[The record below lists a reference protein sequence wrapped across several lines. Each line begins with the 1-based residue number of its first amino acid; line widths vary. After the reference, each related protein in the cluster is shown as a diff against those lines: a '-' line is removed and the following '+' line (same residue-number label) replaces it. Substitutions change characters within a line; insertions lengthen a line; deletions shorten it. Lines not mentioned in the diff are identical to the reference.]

1 MLPFRNVPEIFLKAR
16 SPKVALPLE
25 ATQMRILVVEDDP
38 ETAAYVSKGL
48 AEAGHAAEIVA
59 DGRDGLAQAMG
70 EEYDILVVDRMLPG
84 LDGLSLV
91 RALRAAGQKVPV
103 LFLTSLGGIDD
114 RVDGLNVGGDDY
126 LVKPF
131 AFSEL
136 MARINALAR
145 RPHMRDKETVLQV
158 GDLEMDLIARRVTRG
173 ADVIDLQPRE
183 FRLLEVLMRNKG
195 RVLTRTM
202 LLERVWS
209 FHFEPKT
216 SVVETHISR
225 LRTKVDRPYARELIH
240 TVRGCGYTIHDRQ

>member
-1 MLPFRNVPEIFLKAR
+1 
-16 SPKVALPLE
+16 
-25 ATQMRILVVEDDP
+25 MRILVVEDDA
-38 ETAAYVSKGL
+38 ETAAYITQGFG
-48 AEAGHAAEIVA
+48 EEGHVVETLA
-59 DGRDGLAQAMG
+59 DGREGLTQAMG
-70 EEYDILVVDRMLPG
+70 EVYDVLIVDRMLPG

-91 RALRAAGQKVPV
+91 RALRAVGNKVPV
-103 LFLTSLGGIDD
+103 IFLTSLGGVDD

-136 MARINALAR
+136 LARVNALAR
-145 RPHMRDKETVLQV
+145 RPHLKDSETILRV
-158 GDLEMDLIARRVTRG
+158 GDMEMDLIARTVTRAG
-173 ADVIDLQPRE
+173 DKIELQPRE

-209 FHFEPKT
+209 FHFEPRT

-225 LRTKVDRPYARELIH
+225 LRTKIDRPYGTELIH
-240 TVRGCGYTIHDRQ
+240 TVRGSGYTMHDQP

>member
-1 MLPFRNVPEIFLKAR
+1 
-16 SPKVALPLE
+16 
-25 ATQMRILVVEDDP
+25 MRILVIEDDP
-38 ETAAYVSKGL
+38 ETAAYVSNGL
-48 AEAGHAAEIVA
+48 AEEGHIAEILA
-59 DGRDGLAQAMG
+59 DGPDGLSQAMN
-70 EEYDILVVDRMLPG
+70 EIYDVIVVDRMLPR

-91 RALRAAGQKVPV
+91 RALRAVGQKVPV
-103 LFLTSLGGIDD
+103 LFLTSLGGVDD

-126 LVKPF
+126 LAKPF

-145 RPHMRDKETVLQV
+145 RPHLSDAEIVLRV
-158 GDLEMDLIARRVTRG
+158 GDLQMDLIARKVTRG
-173 ADVIDLQPRE
+173 SDVIDLQPRE

-225 LRTKVDRPYARELIH
+225 LRTKIDRPYGRELIH
-240 TVRGCGYTIHDRQ
+240 TVRGCGYTIHDHQ

>member
-1 MLPFRNVPEIFLKAR
+1 MIY
-16 SPKVALPLE
+16 
-25 ATQMRILVVEDDP
+25 MRILVVEDDNDTSNYISQGFGEEGHVV
-38 ETAAYVSKGL
+38 ETL
-48 AEAGHAAEIVA
+48 T
-59 DGRDGLAQAMG
+59 DGRDGLTQAMG
-70 EEYDILVVDRMLPG
+70 EAYDVLVVDRMLPG

-91 RALRAAGQKVPV
+91 RALRAVGNKVPV
-103 LFLTSLGGIDD
+103 IFLTSLGGVDD

-136 MARINALAR
+136 LARVNALAR
-145 RPHMRDKETVLQV
+145 RPHLKDTDTVLRV
-158 GDLEMDLIARRVTRG
+158 GDLEMDLIARSVTRAG
-173 ADVIDLQPRE
+173 DTIELQPRE

-209 FHFEPKT
+209 FHFEPRT

-225 LRTKVDRPYARELIH
+225 LRTKIDRPYGSELIH
-240 TVRGCGYTIHDRQ
+240 TVRGSGYTMHDQP

>member
-1 MLPFRNVPEIFLKAR
+1 
-16 SPKVALPLE
+16 
-25 ATQMRILVVEDDP
+25 MRILVIEDDP
-38 ETAAYVSKGL
+38 ETAAYVSHGL
-48 AEAGHAAEIVA
+48 AEEGHVAEILA
-59 DGRDGLAQAMG
+59 DGPDGLSQAMN
-70 EEYDILVVDRMLPG
+70 EIYDVIVVDRMLPR

-91 RALRAAGQKVPV
+91 RALRAVGQKVPV
-103 LFLTSLGGIDD
+103 LFLTSLGGVDD

-126 LVKPF
+126 LAKPF

-145 RPHMRDKETVLQV
+145 RPHLSGAEIVLRV
-158 GDLEMDLIARRVTRG
+158 GDLLMDLIARKVTRG
-173 ADVIDLQPRE
+173 SDVIDLQPRE

-225 LRTKVDRPYARELIH
+225 LRTKIDRPYGRELIH
-240 TVRGCGYTIHDRQ
+240 TVRGCGYSIHDNQ

>member
-1 MLPFRNVPEIFLKAR
+1 
-16 SPKVALPLE
+16 
-25 ATQMRILVVEDDP
+25 MRILVIEDDP
-38 ETAAYVSKGL
+38 ETAAYVSHGL
-48 AEAGHAAEIVA
+48 AEEGHVAEILA
-59 DGRDGLAQAMG
+59 DGPDGLSQAMN
-70 EEYDILVVDRMLPG
+70 EIYDVIVVDRMLPR

-91 RALRAAGQKVPV
+91 RALRAVGQKVPV
-103 LFLTSLGGIDD
+103 LFLTSLGGVDD

-126 LVKPF
+126 LAKPF

-145 RPHMRDKETVLQV
+145 RPHLSGAEIVLRV
-158 GDLEMDLIARRVTRG
+158 GDLQMDLIARKVTRG
-173 ADVIDLQPRE
+173 SDVIDLQPRE

-225 LRTKVDRPYARELIH
+225 LRTKIDRPYGRELIH
-240 TVRGCGYTIHDRQ
+240 TVRGCGYSIHDNQ